1 MEESFN
7 HRGIVINDCSIKGP
21 RTSTTRPKSVSVS
34 PGLLDRW
41 RKSPTTLYGTAVV
54 FVGGYSYRRTSS
66 GGVWGERIYLL
77 NLWQKRRLSVVM
89 WFLFCEAITTVL
101 SRKKHSH
108 IHTIRYLMGQP
119 PTFLFIGTYIN
130 TYVCVCV
137 NVSLLYNVNFSTTA
151 VGEFRS
157 R

>member
-1 MEESFN
+1 
-7 HRGIVINDCSIKGP
+7 
-21 RTSTTRPKSVSVS
+21 
-34 PGLLDRW
+34 
-41 RKSPTTLYGTAVV
+41 
-54 FVGGYSYRRTSS
+54 
-66 GGVWGERIYLL
+66 
-77 NLWQKRRLSVVM
+77 M